1 MRKGSDRNKS
11 SFSSSLSLASSST
24 VTSQHTNS
32 KYDIASDAATT
43 TGRPVGLRSQQEKRS
58 PKVATAAVG
67 EPGETWGS
75 RLW

>member
-11 SFSSSLSLASSST
+11 SLSSSLSLASSST

-43 TGRPVGLRSQQEKRS
+43 TGRPVGLRSQQRRS

-67 EPGETWGS
+67 ELGETWGS